1 VPHVIYLGAPVGRA
15 GPIDA
20 SVPGAIFKH
29 VYVGPG
35 PRPNFPQ

>member
-1 VPHVIYLGAPVGRA
+1 VIHLGSPVGRA

-20 SVPGAIFKH
+20 SVPGTIYKNVWVSAS
-29 VYVGPG
+29 